1 MKRRFLALVLA
12 GCLAAVLSTAA
23 WAMSP
28 TGFYLN
34 VELPSGET
42 IALDVESGDS
52 IDNVKEELEMKTK
65 IAAGEQHLYYG
76 GKLLVDGRTL
86 ANYNIQKGS
95 TLLLTTKIK
104 GTPAGEKLTEENMS
118 GSTIGAP
125 VTISEKTLN
134 SGTYYLCNNVKL
146 TQALVIQGDV
156 TLDLNGFV
164 LKITGSG
171 SVIKIESGTL
181 TLVDSHPAAIHK
193 FVKEATGLWT
203 LNENAGTEIV
213 KGGVITGGI
222 GREHSFSSVYGSISE
237 NGGGGVFINQ
247 DASFVMESGNIV
259 GCSAVGEHN
268 TAGGVLVARSASFV
282 MKAGKIA
289 GCTAARGGGVYVAD
303 KNEAK
308 TLGRFTMEGGSIV
321 GCVATDESY
330 SGGGVANHGD
340 FTMTGGTI
348 RSCTATAGHGGG
360 ICSVRQLH
368 ISGSAVVTD
377 CKAGGSYASSGAM
390 LISPDSTYTAIIAGG
405 TFDGNVVNN
414 KSTTITGG
422 TFSDEVQNSGVI
434 ENGQFNGAVNNYE
447 GTIKGGTFYGSVKN
461 ESDYDDGVL
470 RRAGTISGGTFNGT
484 VTNEAAG
491 RISGGTYNG
500 SVYGT
505 FYTVAFVSNGGTA
518 VPNQK
523 YANTPVTAPTV
534 SRAGYTLVGWYTD
547 EACTAAYDFTQPV
560 TDSVTLYAK
569 WEAAPRYYYNSGTTT
584 DTDNAD
590 EDKKGSPKTFDPG
603 AGIYAVSVAL
613 SLTGTAWIGRK
624 RH

>member
-23 WAMSP
+23 WAMC
-28 TGFYLN
+28 LN
-34 VELPSGET
+34 VELPSGKT

-52 IDNVKEELEMKTK
+52 IDNIKGKLETKTK

-76 GKLLVDGRTL
+76 GNSLVDGRTL

-118 GSTIGAP
+118 GITIGAP

-164 LKITGSG
+164 LQHENRDAND

-193 FVKEATGLWT
+193 FVKNTDDLWM
-203 LNENAGTEIV
+203 LDESQGAGIV
-213 KGGVITGGI
+213 RGGIITGGNA
-222 GREHSFSSVYGSISE
+222 GY
-237 NGGGGVFINQ
+237 NDGGGVYVCPG
-247 DASFVMESGNIV
+247 AGLVMRGGSIV
-259 GCSAVGEHN
+259 GC
-268 TAGGVLVARSASFV
+268 
-282 MKAGKIA
+282 KAKQ
-289 GCTAARGGGVYVAD
+289 GGGVYVAD

-308 TLGRFTMEGGSIV
+308 TLGRFTMKGGSIV

-330 SGGGVANHGD
+330 SGGGVANHGE

-348 RSCTATAGHGGG
+348 RSCTATGHGGG
-360 ICSVRQLH
+360 ICSVRQMS

-377 CKAGGSYASSGAM
+377 CKAGGSYVSSGAM
-390 LISPDSTYTAIIAGG
+390 LISPDSTYTAVIAGG

-422 TFSDEVQNSGVI
+422 TFSGEVQNSGVI

-447 GTIKGGTFYGSVKN
+447 RTIKGGTFYGSVKN
-461 ESDYDDGVL
+461 SGECDLGTPFHI
-470 RRAGTISGGTFNGT
+470 GTISGGTFNGN
-484 VTNEAAG
+484 VTNEGAG
-491 RISGGTYNG
+491 RISGGTFNG
-500 SVYGT
+500 SLDGT
-505 FYTVAFVSNGGTA
+505 FYTVAFESNGGTA

-547 EACTAAYDFTQPV
+547 KACTAAYDFTKPV

-613 SLTGTAWIGRK
+613 SLTGTVWIGRK

>member
-23 WAMSP
+23 WATSP
-28 TGFYLN
+28 TGFCLN
-34 VELPSGET
+34 VELPSGKT

-52 IDNVKEELEMKTK
+52 IDNVKQKVQN
-65 IAAGEQHLYYG
+65 AAGVSVTEQYLYYG
-76 GKLLVDGRTL
+76 GKFLNNGRTL
-86 ANYNIQKGS
+86 ADYNIQKES
-95 TLLLTTKIK
+95 TLLVASEEK
-104 GTPAGEKLTEENMS
+104 GVPNGVRLTEES
-118 GSTIGAP
+118 ATGIAIELT
-125 VTISEKTLN
+125 EKTTLTA
-134 SGTYYLCNNVKL
+134 GEYYLCNNVNL
-146 TQALVIQGDV
+146 TQTLVIRGNV

-193 FVKEATGLWT
+193 FFKNTDDLWM
-203 LNENAGTEIV
+203 LDESQGAGIV
-213 KGGVITGGI
+213 RGGIITGGNA
-222 GREHSFSSVYGSISE
+222 GY
-237 NGGGGVFINQ
+237 NDGGGVYVCPG
-247 DASFVMESGNIV
+247 AGLVMRGGSIV
-259 GCSAVGEHN
+259 GC
-268 TAGGVLVARSASFV
+268 
-282 MKAGKIA
+282 KAKQ
-289 GCTAARGGGVYVAD
+289 GGGVYVAD

-308 TLGRFTMEGGSIV
+308 TLGRFTMKGGSIV

-330 SGGGVANHGD
+330 SGGGVANHGE

-348 RSCTATAGHGGG
+348 RICTATAGHGGG

-368 ISGSAVVTD
+368 ISGSAIVRD
-377 CKAGGSYASSGAM
+377 CKAGGSYVSSGAM
-390 LISPDSTYTAIIAGG
+390 LISPDSTYTAVIAGG
-405 TFDGNVVNN
+405 TFDGNVENN

-422 TFSDEVQNSGVI
+422 TFSGQVQNSGVI

-447 GTIKGGTFYGSVKN
+447 GTIK
-461 ESDYDDGVL
+461 
-470 RRAGTISGGTFNGT
+470 GGTFNGT

-523 YANTPVTAPTV
+523 YANTPVTAPAV

-560 TDSVTLYAK
+560 TDNITLYAK

-590 EDKKGSPKTFDPG
+590 KDKKGSPKTFDPG

-613 SLTGTAWIGRK
+613 SLTGTALIGRK

>member
-23 WAMSP
+23 WATLP

-52 IDNVKEELEMKTK
+52 IDNVKQKVQN
-65 IAAGEQHLYYG
+65 AAGVSVTEQYLYYG
-76 GKLLVDGRTL
+76 GKFLNNGRTL
-86 ANYNIQKGS
+86 ADYNIQKES
-95 TLLLTTKIK
+95 TLLVASEAK
-104 GTPAGEKLTEENMS
+104 GTPSGTPLTAAEPSKEWVNITEEKVLTE
-118 GSTIGAP
+118 
-125 VTISEKTLN
+125 
-134 SGTYYLCNNVKL
+134 GTYFLCNNVNL
-146 TQALVIQGDV
+146 THPLVIRGNV

-247 DASFVMESGNIV
+247 DASFVMEGGNIV

-303 KNEAK
+303 RDGDYA
-308 TLGRFTMEGGSIV
+308 LGSFTMNGGTIEW
-321 GCVATDESY
+321 CVAYGSAAYDD
-330 SGGGVANHGD
+330 GGGVNNLGS
-340 FTMTGGTI
+340 FTMNGGTI
-348 RSCTATAGHGGG
+348 RNCTAAYGYGGG
-360 ICSVRQLH
+360 ISSLRNITICGDAFVRDCTASQDK
-368 ISGSAVVTD
+368 SSAMYLNPSNPADRAVIE
-377 CKAGGSYASSGAM
+377 GGTFRGNIYASPYCTGMVAV
-390 LISPDSTYTAIIAGG
+390 TGG
-405 TFDGNVVNN
+405 TFDPGQPNG
-414 KSTTITGG
+414 ITLH
-422 TFSDEVQNSGVI
+422 TV
-434 ENGQFNGAVNNYE
+434 
-447 GTIKGGTFYGSVKN
+447 
-461 ESDYDDGVL
+461 
-470 RRAGTISGGTFNGT
+470 TFN
-484 VTNEAAG
+484 
-491 RISGGTYNG
+491 
-500 SVYGT
+500 
-505 FYTVAFVSNGGTA
+505 SNGGSD
-518 VPNQK
+518 VPEQIR
-523 YANTPVTAPTV
+523 ANAAATKPD
-534 SRAGYTLVGWYTD
+534 SRKAGYTLVGWYTD
-547 EACTAAYDFTQPV
+547 EACTAAYDFTKPV

>member
-34 VELPSGET
+34 VELPSGKT

-164 LKITGSG
+164 LQHENRDAND

-181 TLVDSHPAAIHK
+181 TLVDSNPDAIHK
-193 FVKEATGLWT
+193 FVKNTDDLWM
-203 LNENAGTEIV
+203 LDESQGAGIV
-213 KGGVITGGI
+213 RGGIITGGI

-237 NGGGGVFINQ
+237 NGGGVFINQ
-247 DASFVMESGNIV
+247 DASFVMEGGNIV

-303 KNEAK
+303 RDGDYA
-308 TLGRFTMEGGSIV
+308 LGSFTMNGGTIEW
-321 GCVATDESY
+321 CVAYGSAAYDD
-330 SGGGVANHGD
+330 GGGVNNLGS
-340 FTMTGGTI
+340 FTMNGGTI
-348 RSCTATAGHGGG
+348 RNCTAAYGYGGG
-360 ICSVRQLH
+360 ISSLRNITICGDAFVRDCTASQDE
-368 ISGSAVVTD
+368 SSAMYLNPSNPADRAVIE
-377 CKAGGSYASSGAM
+377 GGTFRGNIYASPYCTGMVAV
-390 LISPDSTYTAIIAGG
+390 TGG
-405 TFDGNVVNN
+405 TFDPGQPNG
-414 KSTTITGG
+414 ITLH
-422 TFSDEVQNSGVI
+422 TV
-434 ENGQFNGAVNNYE
+434 
-447 GTIKGGTFYGSVKN
+447 
-461 ESDYDDGVL
+461 
-470 RRAGTISGGTFNGT
+470 TFN
-484 VTNEAAG
+484 
-491 RISGGTYNG
+491 
-500 SVYGT
+500 
-505 FYTVAFVSNGGTA
+505 SNGGSD
-518 VPNQK
+518 VPEQIR
-523 YANTPVTAPTV
+523 ANAAATKPD
-534 SRAGYTLVGWYTD
+534 SRKAGYSLVGWYTD
-547 EACTAAYDFTQPV
+547 EACTAAYDFTKPV
-560 TDSVTLYAK
+560 TGSVTLYAK

-590 EDKKGSPKTFDPG
+590 ENKKGSPKTFDPG
-603 AGIYAVSVAL
+603 AGIYAVSAAL
-613 SLTGTAWIGRK
+613 SLTGTAWIVRK

>member
-23 WAMSP
+23 WATSP

-42 IALDVESGDS
+42 IALDAASGDS
-52 IDNVKEELEMKTK
+52 IDNIIGKLETKTK

-76 GKLLVDGRTL
+76 GNLLVDGRTL

-164 LKITGSG
+164 LQYENSG
-171 SVIKIESGTL
+171 ANDSVIQVDSGTL

-193 FVKEATGLWT
+193 FVKNTDDLWM
-203 LNENAGTEIV
+203 LDESQGAGIV
-213 KGGVITGGI
+213 RGGIITGGNA
-222 GREHSFSSVYGSISE
+222 GY
-237 NGGGGVFINQ
+237 NDGGGVYVCPG
-247 DASFVMESGNIV
+247 AELVMRGGSIV
-259 GCSAVGEHN
+259 GC
-268 TAGGVLVARSASFV
+268 
-282 MKAGKIA
+282 KAKQ
-289 GCTAARGGGVYVAD
+289 GGGVYVAD

-308 TLGRFTMEGGSIV
+308 TLGRFTMKGGSIV

-348 RSCTATAGHGGG
+348 HRCSTTEGSGGG

-368 ISGSAVVTD
+368 ISGSAIVTD

-390 LISPDSTYTAIIAGG
+390 LISPGSTYTAVIAGG
-405 TFDGNVVNN
+405 TFDGNVENS
-414 KSTTITGG
+414 KGTITGG
-422 TFSDEVQNSGVI
+422 TFNGQVRNSGVI

-447 GTIKGGTFYGSVKN
+447 GTIKGGTF
-461 ESDYDDGVL
+461 
-470 RRAGTISGGTFNGT
+470 NGT
-484 VTNEAAG
+484 VTNEGAG

-560 TDSVTLYAK
+560 TDNITLYAK
-569 WEAAPRYYYNSGTTT
+569 WEAAPRYYYNSGTTETGKT
-584 DTDNAD
+584 DEN
-590 EDKKGSPKTFDPG
+590 KKGSPKTFDPG

>member
-23 WAMSP
+23 WATSP
-28 TGFYLN
+28 TGFCLN
-34 VELPSGET
+34 VELPSGKT

-52 IDNVKEELEMKTK
+52 IDNVKQKVQN
-65 IAAGEQHLYYG
+65 AAGVSVTEQYLYYG
-76 GKLLVDGRTL
+76 GKFLYNGRTL
-86 ANYNIQKGS
+86 ADYNIQKES
-95 TLLLTTKIK
+95 TLLVASEEK
-104 GTPAGEKLTEENMS
+104 GVPNGVRLTEES
-118 GSTIGAP
+118 ATGIAIELT
-125 VTISEKTLN
+125 EKTTLTA
-134 SGTYYLCNNVKL
+134 GEYYLCNNVNL
-146 TQALVIQGDV
+146 TQTLVIQGDV

-193 FVKEATGLWT
+193 FVKNTDDLWM
-203 LNENAGTEIV
+203 LDESQGAGIV
-213 KGGVITGGI
+213 RGGVITGG
-222 GREHSFSSVYGSISE
+222 
-237 NGGGGVFINQ
+237 N
-247 DASFVMESGNIV
+247 
-259 GCSAVGEHN
+259 
-268 TAGGVLVARSASFV
+268 AGYND
-282 MKAGKIA
+282 
-289 GCTAARGGGVYVAD
+289 GGGVYVCPGA
-303 KNEAK
+303 E
-308 TLGRFTMEGGSIV
+308 LVMRGGSIV
-321 GCVATDESY
+321 GCVATDDSY

-368 ISGSAVVTD
+368 ISGSAVITD
-377 CKAGGSYASSGAM
+377 CKAGGSYVSSGAM

-422 TFSDEVQNSGVI
+422 TFNGQVRNSGVI
-434 ENGQFNGAVNNYE
+434 ENGQFDGAVNNYE

-461 ESDYDDGVL
+461 SGECDLGTPFHI
-470 RRAGTISGGTFNGT
+470 GTISGGTFNGN
-484 VTNEAAG
+484 VTNEEAG
-491 RISGGTYNG
+491 RISGGTFNG

-547 EACTAAYDFTQPV
+547 EACTAAYDFTKPV

-603 AGIYAVSVAL
+603 VGIYAVSVAL
-613 SLTGTAWIGRK
+613 SLTGTAWICRK

>member
-23 WAMSP
+23 WATLP

-52 IDNVKEELEMKTK
+52 IDNVKQKVQN
-65 IAAGEQHLYYG
+65 AAGVSVTEQYLYYG
-76 GKLLVDGRTL
+76 GKFLNNGRTL
-86 ANYNIQKGS
+86 ADYNIQKES
-95 TLLLTTKIK
+95 TLLVASEEK
-104 GTPAGEKLTEENMS
+104 GVPNGVRLTEES
-118 GSTIGAP
+118 ATGIAIELT
-125 VTISEKTLN
+125 EKTTLTA
-134 SGTYYLCNNVKL
+134 GEYYLCNNVNL
-146 TQALVIQGDV
+146 TQTLVIRGNV

-193 FVKEATGLWT
+193 FVKNTDDLWM
-203 LNENAGTEIV
+203 LDESQGAGIV
-213 KGGVITGGI
+213 RGGIITGGNA
-222 GREHSFSSVYGSISE
+222 GY
-237 NGGGGVFINQ
+237 NDGGGVYVCPG
-247 DASFVMESGNIV
+247 AGLVMRGGSIV
-259 GCSAVGEHN
+259 GC
-268 TAGGVLVARSASFV
+268 
-282 MKAGKIA
+282 KAKQ
-289 GCTAARGGGVYVAD
+289 GGGVYVAD

-360 ICSVRQLH
+360 ICSVRQMS

-377 CKAGGSYASSGAM
+377 CKAGGSYVSSGAM

-422 TFSDEVQNSGVI
+422 TFSGEVQNSGVI

-447 GTIKGGTFYGSVKN
+447 GTIKGGTFNGDVQNKN
-461 ESDYDDGVL
+461 SI
-470 RRAGTISGGTFNGT
+470 ISGGTFLGGVRGAWT
-484 VTNEAAG
+484 VTFDTDGGSTAPDKQVRANSKVNKPDDPTKEGYTFEGWYDGDKKFDFDTPVSGERTVTLKAKWTKEAA
-491 RISGGTYNG
+491 
-500 SVYGT
+500 
-505 FYTVAFVSNGGTA
+505 
-518 VPNQK
+518 K
-523 YANTPVTAPTV
+523 
-534 SRAGYTLVGWYTD
+534 
-547 EACTAAYDFTQPV
+547 
-560 TDSVTLYAK
+560 
-569 WEAAPRYYYNSGTTT
+569 YYYYSPADGSA
-584 DTDNAD
+584 DTA
-590 EDKKGSPKTFDPG
+590 KGSPKTFD
-603 AGIYAVSVAL
+603 AGVGVYVGMAVLSVSGSAVVL
-613 SLTGTAWIGRK
+613 GKKRK
-624 RH
+624 

>member
-23 WAMSP
+23 WATSP

-42 IALDVESGDS
+42 IALDAASGDS
-52 IDNVKEELEMKTK
+52 IDNIIGKLETKTK

-164 LKITGSG
+164 LQHENRDAND

-193 FVKEATGLWT
+193 FVKNTDDLWM
-203 LNENAGTEIV
+203 LDESQGAGIV
-213 KGGVITGGI
+213 RGGIITGGNA
-222 GREHSFSSVYGSISE
+222 GY
-237 NGGGGVFINQ
+237 NDGGGVYVCPG
-247 DASFVMESGNIV
+247 AGLVMEGGNIV

-303 KNEAK
+303 RDGDYA
-308 TLGRFTMEGGSIV
+308 LGSFTMNGGTIEW
-321 GCVATDESY
+321 CVAYGSAAYDD
-330 SGGGVANHGD
+330 GGGVNNLGS
-340 FTMTGGTI
+340 FTMNGGTI
-348 RSCTATAGHGGG
+348 RNCTAAYGYGGG
-360 ICSVRQLH
+360 ISSLRNITICRDAFVRDCTASQDK
-368 ISGSAVVTD
+368 SSAMYLNPSNPADRAVIE
-377 CKAGGSYASSGAM
+377 GGTFRGNIYASPYCTGMVAV
-390 LISPDSTYTAIIAGG
+390 TGG
-405 TFDGNVVNN
+405 TFDPGQPNG
-414 KSTTITGG
+414 ITLH
-422 TFSDEVQNSGVI
+422 TV
-434 ENGQFNGAVNNYE
+434 
-447 GTIKGGTFYGSVKN
+447 
-461 ESDYDDGVL
+461 
-470 RRAGTISGGTFNGT
+470 TFN
-484 VTNEAAG
+484 
-491 RISGGTYNG
+491 
-500 SVYGT
+500 
-505 FYTVAFVSNGGTA
+505 SNGGSD
-518 VPNQK
+518 VPEQIR
-523 YANTPVTAPTV
+523 ANAAATKPD
-534 SRAGYTLVGWYTD
+534 SRRAGYTLVGWYTD

-584 DTDNAD
+584 DTDNGD

-603 AGIYAVSVAL
+603 VGIYAVSAAL

>member
-1 MKRRFLALVLA
+1 METGKNRYTEGERIRGARFGAHGRERSKRVKRRFLALVLA

-23 WAMSP
+23 WATLP

-42 IALDVESGDS
+42 IALDAESGDS
-52 IDNVKEELEMKTK
+52 IDNIKGKLETKTK

-76 GKLLVDGRTL
+76 GNLLVDGRTL

-134 SGTYYLCNNVKL
+134 SGTYYLCNNVNL
-146 TQALVIQGDV
+146 TQTLVIRGNV

-171 SVIKIESGTL
+171 SVIQVDSGTL

-247 DASFVMESGNIV
+247 DASFVMEGGNIV

-303 KNEAK
+303 RDGDYA
-308 TLGRFTMEGGSIV
+308 LGSFTMNGGTIEW
-321 GCVATDESY
+321 CVAYGSAAYDD
-330 SGGGVANHGD
+330 GGGVNNLGS
-340 FTMTGGTI
+340 FTMNGGTI
-348 RSCTATAGHGGG
+348 RNCTAAYGYGGG
-360 ICSVRQLH
+360 ISSLRNITICGDAFVRDCTASQDK
-368 ISGSAVVTD
+368 SSAMYLNPSNPADRAVIE
-377 CKAGGSYASSGAM
+377 GGTFRGNIYASPYCTGMVAV
-390 LISPDSTYTAIIAGG
+390 TGG
-405 TFDGNVVNN
+405 TFDPGQPNG
-414 KSTTITGG
+414 ITLH
-422 TFSDEVQNSGVI
+422 TV
-434 ENGQFNGAVNNYE
+434 
-447 GTIKGGTFYGSVKN
+447 
-461 ESDYDDGVL
+461 
-470 RRAGTISGGTFNGT
+470 TFN
-484 VTNEAAG
+484 
-491 RISGGTYNG
+491 
-500 SVYGT
+500 
-505 FYTVAFVSNGGTA
+505 SNGGSD
-518 VPNQK
+518 VPEQIR
-523 YANTPVTAPTV
+523 ANAAATKPADPTR
-534 SRAGYTLVGWYTD
+534 SGYVFAGWYTD

-560 TDSVTLYAK
+560 TDNITLYAK

>member
-23 WAMSP
+23 WATLP

-52 IDNVKEELEMKTK
+52 IDNVKQKVQN
-65 IAAGEQHLYYG
+65 AAGVSVTEQYLYYG
-76 GKLLVDGRTL
+76 GKFLNNGRTL
-86 ANYNIQKGS
+86 ADYNIQKES
-95 TLLLTTKIK
+95 TLLVASEEK
-104 GTPAGEKLTEENMS
+104 GVPNGVRLTEES
-118 GSTIGAP
+118 ATGIAIELT
-125 VTISEKTLN
+125 EKTTLTA
-134 SGTYYLCNNVKL
+134 GEYYLCNNVNL
-146 TQALVIQGDV
+146 TQTLVIRGNV

-193 FVKEATGLWT
+193 FVKKATGLWT

-247 DASFVMESGNIV
+247 DASFVMEGGNIV

-303 KNEAK
+303 RDGDYA
-308 TLGRFTMEGGSIV
+308 LGSFTMNGGTIEW
-321 GCVATDESY
+321 CVAYGSAAYDD
-330 SGGGVANHGD
+330 GGGVNNLGS
-340 FTMTGGTI
+340 FTMNGGTI
-348 RSCTATAGHGGG
+348 RNCTAAYGYGGG
-360 ICSVRQLH
+360 ISSLRNITICGDAFVRDCTASQDE
-368 ISGSAVVTD
+368 SSAMYLNPSNPADRAVIE
-377 CKAGGSYASSGAM
+377 GGTFRGNIYASPYCTGMVAV
-390 LISPDSTYTAIIAGG
+390 TGG
-405 TFDGNVVNN
+405 TFDPGQPNG
-414 KSTTITGG
+414 ITLY
-422 TFSDEVQNSGVI
+422 TV
-434 ENGQFNGAVNNYE
+434 
-447 GTIKGGTFYGSVKN
+447 
-461 ESDYDDGVL
+461 
-470 RRAGTISGGTFNGT
+470 TFN
-484 VTNEAAG
+484 
-491 RISGGTYNG
+491 
-500 SVYGT
+500 
-505 FYTVAFVSNGGTA
+505 SNGGSD
-518 VPNQK
+518 VPGQIR
-523 YANTPVTAPTV
+523 ANAAATAPTV
-534 SRAGYTLVGWYTD
+534 SRAGYTLVGWYTN

-560 TDSVTLYAK
+560 TDNITLYAK

-603 AGIYAVSVAL
+603 AGIYAVSAAL

>member
-23 WAMSP
+23 WATSP
-28 TGFYLN
+28 TGFCLN
-34 VELPSGET
+34 VELPSGKT

-52 IDNVKEELEMKTK
+52 IDNVKQKVQN
-65 IAAGEQHLYYG
+65 AAGVSVTEQYLYYG
-76 GKLLVDGRTL
+76 GKFLYNGRTL

-164 LKITGSG
+164 LQHENRDAND
-171 SVIKIESGTL
+171 SVIQMDSGTL
-181 TLVDSHPAAIHK
+181 TLVDSNPDAIHK

-237 NGGGGVFINQ
+237 NGGGVFINQ
-247 DASFVMESGNIV
+247 DASFVMEGGNIV

-303 KNEAK
+303 RDGDYA
-308 TLGRFTMEGGSIV
+308 LGSFTMNGGTIEW
-321 GCVATDESY
+321 CVAYGSAAYDD
-330 SGGGVANHGD
+330 GGGVNNLGS
-340 FTMTGGTI
+340 FTMNGGTI
-348 RSCTATAGHGGG
+348 RNCTAAYGYGGG
-360 ICSVRQLH
+360 ISSLRNITICGDAFVRDCTASQDK
-368 ISGSAVVTD
+368 SSAMYLNPSNPADRAVIE
-377 CKAGGSYASSGAM
+377 GGTFRGNIYASPYCTGMVAV
-390 LISPDSTYTAIIAGG
+390 TGG
-405 TFDGNVVNN
+405 TFDPGQPNG
-414 KSTTITGG
+414 ITLH
-422 TFSDEVQNSGVI
+422 TV
-434 ENGQFNGAVNNYE
+434 
-447 GTIKGGTFYGSVKN
+447 
-461 ESDYDDGVL
+461 
-470 RRAGTISGGTFNGT
+470 TFN
-484 VTNEAAG
+484 
-491 RISGGTYNG
+491 
-500 SVYGT
+500 
-505 FYTVAFVSNGGTA
+505 SNGGSD
-518 VPNQK
+518 VPEQIR
-523 YANTPVTAPTV
+523 ANAAATKPD
-534 SRAGYTLVGWYTD
+534 SRKAGYTLVGWYTD
-547 EACTAAYDFTQPV
+547 EACTAAYDFTKPV

-590 EDKKGSPKTFDPG
+590 KDKKGSPKTFDPG
-603 AGIYAVSVAL
+603 AGIYAVSAAL
-613 SLTGTAWIGRK
+613 SLTGTAWIGLK

>member
-34 VELPSGET
+34 VELPSGKT
-42 IALDVESGDS
+42 IALDAESGDS
-52 IDNVKEELEMKTK
+52 IDNIKGKLETKTK

-247 DASFVMESGNIV
+247 DASFVMEGGNIV

-303 KNEAK
+303 RDGDYA
-308 TLGRFTMEGGSIV
+308 LGSFTMNGGTIEW
-321 GCVATDESY
+321 CVAYGSAAYDD
-330 SGGGVANHGD
+330 GGGVNNLGS
-340 FTMTGGTI
+340 FTMNGGTI
-348 RSCTATAGHGGG
+348 RNCTAAYGYGGG
-360 ICSVRQLH
+360 ISSLRNITICGDAFVRDCTASQDE
-368 ISGSAVVTD
+368 SSAMYLNPSNPADRAVIE
-377 CKAGGSYASSGAM
+377 GGTFRGNIYASPYCTGMVAV
-390 LISPDSTYTAIIAGG
+390 TGG
-405 TFDGNVVNN
+405 TFDPGQPNG
-414 KSTTITGG
+414 ITLY
-422 TFSDEVQNSGVI
+422 TV
-434 ENGQFNGAVNNYE
+434 
-447 GTIKGGTFYGSVKN
+447 
-461 ESDYDDGVL
+461 
-470 RRAGTISGGTFNGT
+470 TFN
-484 VTNEAAG
+484 
-491 RISGGTYNG
+491 
-500 SVYGT
+500 
-505 FYTVAFVSNGGTA
+505 SNGGSD
-518 VPNQK
+518 VPEQMR
-523 YANTPVTAPTV
+523 ANAAATKPD
-534 SRAGYTLVGWYTD
+534 SRKAGYTLVGWYTD

-560 TDSVTLYAK
+560 TDNITLYAK
-569 WEAAPRYYYNSGTTT
+569 WEAALRYYYNSGTTT

-603 AGIYAVSVAL
+603 VGIYAVSVAL

>member
-164 LKITGSG
+164 LQHENRDAND

-181 TLVDSHPAAIHK
+181 TLVDSNPDAIHK

-247 DASFVMESGNIV
+247 DASFVMEGGNIV

-303 KNEAK
+303 RDGDYA
-308 TLGRFTMEGGSIV
+308 LGSFTMNGGTIEW
-321 GCVATDESY
+321 CVAYGSAAYDD
-330 SGGGVANHGD
+330 GGGVNNLGS
-340 FTMTGGTI
+340 FTMNGGTI
-348 RSCTATAGHGGG
+348 RNCTAAYGYGGG
-360 ICSVRQLH
+360 ISSLRNITICGDAFVRDCTASQDK
-368 ISGSAVVTD
+368 SSAMYLNPSNPADRAVIE
-377 CKAGGSYASSGAM
+377 GGTFRGNIYASPYCTGMVAV
-390 LISPDSTYTAIIAGG
+390 TGG
-405 TFDGNVVNN
+405 TFDPGQPNG
-414 KSTTITGG
+414 ITLH
-422 TFSDEVQNSGVI
+422 TV
-434 ENGQFNGAVNNYE
+434 
-447 GTIKGGTFYGSVKN
+447 
-461 ESDYDDGVL
+461 
-470 RRAGTISGGTFNGT
+470 TFN
-484 VTNEAAG
+484 
-491 RISGGTYNG
+491 
-500 SVYGT
+500 
-505 FYTVAFVSNGGTA
+505 SNGGSD
-518 VPNQK
+518 VPEQIR
-523 YANTPVTAPTV
+523 ANAPATKP
-534 SRAGYTLVGWYTD
+534 SEPTKDGYDFGGWYTD
-547 EACTAAYDFTQPV
+547 EAFTTEYKFTESEKV
-560 TDSVTLYAK
+560 TQDMPLYAK
-569 WEAAPRYYYNSGTTT
+569 WTKEAAKYYYYSPADGSA
-584 DTDNAD
+584 NAP
-590 EDKKGSPKTFDPG
+590 KASPKTFD
-603 AGIYAVSVAL
+603 AGVGVYVGMAVLSVCGSAVVL
-613 SLTGTAWIGRK
+613 GKKRK
-624 RH
+624 

>member
-34 VELPSGET
+34 VELPSGKT

-95 TLLLTTKIK
+95 TLLVASEAK
-104 GTPAGEKLTEENMS
+104 GTPSGTPLTAAEPSKEWVDITEEKVLTE
-118 GSTIGAP
+118 
-125 VTISEKTLN
+125 
-134 SGTYYLCNNVKL
+134 GTYFLCNNVNL
-146 TQALVIQGDV
+146 THPLVIRGNV

-171 SVIKIESGTL
+171 SVIKIESGSL

-193 FVKEATGLWT
+193 FVKNTDDLWM
-203 LNENAGTEIV
+203 LDESQGAGIV
-213 KGGVITGGI
+213 RGGIITGG
-222 GREHSFSSVYGSISE
+222 
-237 NGGGGVFINQ
+237 N
-247 DASFVMESGNIV
+247 
-259 GCSAVGEHN
+259 
-268 TAGGVLVARSASFV
+268 AGYND
-282 MKAGKIA
+282 
-289 GCTAARGGGVYVAD
+289 GGGVYVCPGAG
-303 KNEAK
+303 
-308 TLGRFTMEGGSIV
+308 LVMRGGSIV
-321 GCVATDESY
+321 GCVATDDSAG
-330 SGGGVANHGD
+330 GGGVANHGD

-348 RSCTATAGHGGG
+348 HRCSTTEGSGGG

-377 CKAGGSYASSGAM
+377 CKAGGSYVSSGAM
-390 LISPDSTYTAIIAGG
+390 LISPDSTYTAVIAGG
-405 TFDGNVVNN
+405 TFDGNVENN

-422 TFSDEVQNSGVI
+422 TFNGQVRNSGVI

-461 ESDYDDGVL
+461 SGECDLGTPFHI
-470 RRAGTISGGTFNGT
+470 GTISGGTFNGN
-484 VTNEAAG
+484 VTNEEAG
-491 RISGGTYNG
+491 RISGGTFNG

-523 YANTPVTAPTV
+523 YANTPVTAPAV

-560 TDSVTLYAK
+560 MDSVTLYAK
-569 WEAAPRYYYNSGTTT
+569 WEAAPRYYYNSGTIT
-584 DTDNAD
+584 DTDNGD

-603 AGIYAVSVAL
+603 AGIYAVSAAL

>member
-23 WAMSP
+23 WATSP
-28 TGFYLN
+28 TGFCLN

-52 IDNVKEELEMKTK
+52 IDNVKQKVQN
-65 IAAGEQHLYYG
+65 AAGVSVTEQYLYYG
-76 GKLLVDGRTL
+76 GKFLNNGRTL
-86 ANYNIQKGS
+86 ADYNIQKES
-95 TLLLTTKIK
+95 TLLVASEAK
-104 GTPAGEKLTEENMS
+104 GTPSGTPLTAAEPSKEWVNITEENVL
-118 GSTIGAP
+118 T
-125 VTISEKTLN
+125 E
-134 SGTYYLCNNVKL
+134 GTYFLCNNVNL
-146 TQALVIQGDV
+146 THPLVIRGNV

-193 FVKEATGLWT
+193 FVKNTGDLWM
-203 LNENAGTEIV
+203 LDESQGAGIV
-213 KGGVITGGI
+213 RGGIITGGI

-247 DASFVMESGNIV
+247 DASFVMEGGNIV

-303 KNEAK
+303 RDGDYA
-308 TLGRFTMEGGSIV
+308 LGSFTM
-321 GCVATDESY
+321 
-330 SGGGVANHGD
+330 N
-340 FTMTGGTI
+340 GGTI
-348 RSCTATAGHGGG
+348 RNCTAAYGYGGG
-360 ICSVRQLH
+360 ISSLRNITICGDAYVRDCTASQDK
-368 ISGSAVVTD
+368 SSAMYLNPSNPADRAVIE
-377 CKAGGSYASSGAM
+377 GGTFRGNIYASPYCTGMVAV
-390 LISPDSTYTAIIAGG
+390 TGG
-405 TFDGNVVNN
+405 TFDPGQPNG
-414 KSTTITGG
+414 ITLY
-422 TFSDEVQNSGVI
+422 TV
-434 ENGQFNGAVNNYE
+434 
-447 GTIKGGTFYGSVKN
+447 
-461 ESDYDDGVL
+461 
-470 RRAGTISGGTFNGT
+470 TFN
-484 VTNEAAG
+484 
-491 RISGGTYNG
+491 
-500 SVYGT
+500 
-505 FYTVAFVSNGGTA
+505 SNGGSD
-518 VPNQK
+518 VPGQIR
-523 YANTPVTAPTV
+523 ANAAATKPD
-534 SRAGYTLVGWYTD
+534 SRKAGYTLVGWYTD

-603 AGIYAVSVAL
+603 AGIYAVSAAL

>member
-23 WAMSP
+23 WATLP
-28 TGFYLN
+28 TGSYLN

-42 IALDVESGDS
+42 IALDAESGDS
-52 IDNVKEELEMKTK
+52 IDNIKGKLETKTK

-76 GKLLVDGRTL
+76 GNLLVDGRTL

-134 SGTYYLCNNVKL
+134 SGTYYLCNNVNL
-146 TQALVIQGDV
+146 THPLVIRGNV

-193 FVKEATGLWT
+193 FVKNTDDLWM

-247 DASFVMESGNIV
+247 DASFVMEGGNIV

-303 KNEAK
+303 RDGDYA
-308 TLGRFTMEGGSIV
+308 LGSFTM
-321 GCVATDESY
+321 
-330 SGGGVANHGD
+330 N
-340 FTMTGGTI
+340 GGTI

-422 TFSDEVQNSGVI
+422 TFSGQVQNSGVI

-461 ESDYDDGVL
+461 SGECDLGTPFHI
-470 RRAGTISGGTFNGT
+470 GTISGGTFNGT

-491 RISGGTYNG
+491 RISGGTFNG
-500 SVYGT
+500 SLDGT
-505 FYTVAFVSNGGTA
+505 FYTVAFESNGGTA

-584 DTDNAD
+584 DTDNGD

-603 AGIYAVSVAL
+603 AGIYAVSAAL

>member
-23 WAMSP
+23 WATLP

-76 GKLLVDGRTL
+76 GNLLVDGRTL

-134 SGTYYLCNNVKL
+134 SGTYYLCNNVNL
-146 TQALVIQGDV
+146 THPLVIRGNV

-181 TLVDSHPAAIHK
+181 TLVDSNPDAIHK

-247 DASFVMESGNIV
+247 DASFVMEGGSIV

-303 KNEAK
+303 RDGDYA
-308 TLGRFTMEGGSIV
+308 LGSFTMNGGTIEW
-321 GCVATDESY
+321 CVAYGSAAYDD
-330 SGGGVANHGD
+330 GGGVNNLGS
-340 FTMTGGTI
+340 FTMNGGTI
-348 RSCTATAGHGGG
+348 RNCTAAYGYGGG
-360 ICSVRQLH
+360 ISSLRNITICGDAFVRDCTASQDK
-368 ISGSAVVTD
+368 SSAMYLNPSNPADRAVIE
-377 CKAGGSYASSGAM
+377 GGTFRGNIYASPYCTGMVAV
-390 LISPDSTYTAIIAGG
+390 TGG
-405 TFDGNVVNN
+405 TFDPG
-414 KSTTITGG
+414 
-422 TFSDEVQNSGVI
+422 QP
-434 ENGQFNGAVNNYE
+434 NGIPLYTV
-447 GTIKGGTFYGSVKN
+447 
-461 ESDYDDGVL
+461 
-470 RRAGTISGGTFNGT
+470 TFN
-484 VTNEAAG
+484 
-491 RISGGTYNG
+491 
-500 SVYGT
+500 
-505 FYTVAFVSNGGTA
+505 SNGGSD
-518 VPNQK
+518 VPEQIR
-523 YANTPVTAPTV
+523 ANAAATKPD
-534 SRAGYTLVGWYTD
+534 SRKAGYTLVGWYTD

-584 DTDNAD
+584 DTDNGD

-613 SLTGTAWIGRK
+613 SLT
-624 RH
+624 

>member
-23 WAMSP
+23 WATLP

-42 IALDVESGDS
+42 IALDAESGDS
-52 IDNVKEELEMKTK
+52 IDNVKQKVQN
-65 IAAGEQHLYYG
+65 AAGVSVTEQYLYYG
-76 GKLLVDGRTL
+76 GKFLNNGRTL
-86 ANYNIQKGS
+86 ADYNIQKES
-95 TLLLTTKIK
+95 TLLVASEAK
-104 GTPAGEKLTEENMS
+104 GTPSGTPLTAAEPSKEWVNITEEKVLTE
-118 GSTIGAP
+118 
-125 VTISEKTLN
+125 
-134 SGTYYLCNNVKL
+134 GTYFLCNNVNL
-146 TQALVIQGDV
+146 THPLVIQGDV

-193 FVKEATGLWT
+193 FVKNTDDLWM
-203 LNENAGTEIV
+203 LDESQGAEIV

-247 DASFVMESGNIV
+247 DASFVMEGGNIV

-303 KNEAK
+303 RDGDYA
-308 TLGRFTMEGGSIV
+308 LGSFTMNGGTIEW
-321 GCVATDESY
+321 CVAYGSAAYDD
-330 SGGGVANHGD
+330 GGGVNNLGS
-340 FTMTGGTI
+340 FTMNGGTI
-348 RSCTATAGHGGG
+348 RNCTAAYGYGGG
-360 ICSVRQLH
+360 ISSLRNITICGDAFVRDCTASQDK
-368 ISGSAVVTD
+368 SSAMYLNPSNPADRAVIE
-377 CKAGGSYASSGAM
+377 GGTFRGNIYASPYCTGMVAV
-390 LISPDSTYTAIIAGG
+390 TGG
-405 TFDGNVVNN
+405 TFDPGQPNG
-414 KSTTITGG
+414 ITLH
-422 TFSDEVQNSGVI
+422 TV
-434 ENGQFNGAVNNYE
+434 
-447 GTIKGGTFYGSVKN
+447 
-461 ESDYDDGVL
+461 
-470 RRAGTISGGTFNGT
+470 TFN
-484 VTNEAAG
+484 
-491 RISGGTYNG
+491 
-500 SVYGT
+500 
-505 FYTVAFVSNGGTA
+505 SNGGSD
-518 VPNQK
+518 VPEQIR
-523 YANTPVTAPTV
+523 ANAAATKPD
-534 SRAGYTLVGWYTD
+534 SRKAGYTLVGWYTD
-547 EACTAAYDFTQPV
+547 EACTAAYDFTKPV

-603 AGIYAVSVAL
+603 VGIYAVSAAL

>member
-23 WAMSP
+23 WATSP

-52 IDNVKEELEMKTK
+52 IDNVKQKVQN
-65 IAAGEQHLYYG
+65 AAGVSVTEQYLYYG
-76 GKLLVDGRTL
+76 GKFLNNGRTL
-86 ANYNIQKGS
+86 ADYNIQKES
-95 TLLLTTKIK
+95 TLLVASEAK
-104 GTPAGEKLTEENMS
+104 GTPSGTPLTAAEPSKEWVNITEEKVLTE
-118 GSTIGAP
+118 
-125 VTISEKTLN
+125 
-134 SGTYYLCNNVKL
+134 GTYFLCNNVNL
-146 TQALVIQGDV
+146 THPLVIRGNV

-171 SVIKIESGTL
+171 SVIKIENGTL

-247 DASFVMESGNIV
+247 DASFVMEGGNIV

-303 KNEAK
+303 RDGDYA
-308 TLGRFTMEGGSIV
+308 LGSFTMNGGTIEW
-321 GCVATDESY
+321 CVAYGSAAYDD
-330 SGGGVANHGD
+330 GGGVNNLGS
-340 FTMTGGTI
+340 FTLNGGTI
-348 RSCTATAGHGGG
+348 RNCTAAYGYGGG
-360 ICSVRQLH
+360 ISSLRNITICGDAFVRDCTASQDK
-368 ISGSAVVTD
+368 SSAMYLNPSNPADRAVIE
-377 CKAGGSYASSGAM
+377 GGTFRGNIYASPYCTGMVAV
-390 LISPDSTYTAIIAGG
+390 TGG
-405 TFDGNVVNN
+405 TFDPGQPNG
-414 KSTTITGG
+414 ITLH
-422 TFSDEVQNSGVI
+422 TV
-434 ENGQFNGAVNNYE
+434 
-447 GTIKGGTFYGSVKN
+447 
-461 ESDYDDGVL
+461 
-470 RRAGTISGGTFNGT
+470 TFN
-484 VTNEAAG
+484 
-491 RISGGTYNG
+491 
-500 SVYGT
+500 
-505 FYTVAFVSNGGTA
+505 SNGGSD
-518 VPNQK
+518 VPEQIR
-523 YANTPVTAPTV
+523 ANAAATKPD
-534 SRAGYTLVGWYTD
+534 SRKAGYTLVGWYTN
-547 EACTAAYDFTQPV
+547 EACTAAYDFTKPV

>member
-42 IALDVESGDS
+42 IALDAESGDS
-52 IDNVKEELEMKTK
+52 IDNIKGKLETKTK

-76 GKLLVDGRTL
+76 GNLLVDGRTL

-164 LKITGSG
+164 LQHENRDAND
-171 SVIKIESGTL
+171 SVIQMDSGTL
-181 TLVDSHPAAIHK
+181 TLVDSNLDAIHK

-222 GREHSFSSVYGSISE
+222 GREHSFSSVCGSISE

-247 DASFVMESGNIV
+247 DASFVMEGGNIV

-303 KNEAK
+303 RDGDYA
-308 TLGRFTMEGGSIV
+308 LGSFTMNGGTIEW
-321 GCVATDESY
+321 CVAYGSAAYDD
-330 SGGGVANHGD
+330 GGGVNNLGS
-340 FTMTGGTI
+340 FTMNGGTI
-348 RSCTATAGHGGG
+348 RNCTAVYGYGGG
-360 ICSVRQLH
+360 ISSLRNITICGDAFVRDCTASQDK
-368 ISGSAVVTD
+368 SSAMYLNPSNPADRAVIE
-377 CKAGGSYASSGAM
+377 GGTFRGNIYASPYRTGMVAV
-390 LISPDSTYTAIIAGG
+390 TGG
-405 TFDGNVVNN
+405 TFDPGQPNG
-414 KSTTITGG
+414 ITLH
-422 TFSDEVQNSGVI
+422 TV
-434 ENGQFNGAVNNYE
+434 
-447 GTIKGGTFYGSVKN
+447 
-461 ESDYDDGVL
+461 
-470 RRAGTISGGTFNGT
+470 TFN
-484 VTNEAAG
+484 
-491 RISGGTYNG
+491 
-500 SVYGT
+500 
-505 FYTVAFVSNGGTA
+505 SNGGSD
-518 VPNQK
+518 VPEQIR
-523 YANTPVTAPTV
+523 ANAAATKPD
-534 SRAGYTLVGWYTD
+534 SRKAGYTLVGWYTD
-547 EACTAAYDFTQPV
+547 EACTAAYDFTKPV
-560 TDSVTLYAK
+560 TDNITLYAK

-590 EDKKGSPKTFDPG
+590 EDKKGSPKIFDPG
-603 AGIYAVSVAL
+603 ADIYAVSVAL

>member
-23 WAMSP
+23 WATLP
-28 TGFYLN
+28 TGSYLN

-42 IALDVESGDS
+42 IALDAESGDS
-52 IDNVKEELEMKTK
+52 IDNIKGKLETKTK

-76 GKLLVDGRTL
+76 GNLLVDGRTL

-134 SGTYYLCNNVKL
+134 SGTYYLCNNVNL
-146 TQALVIQGDV
+146 THPLVIRGNV
-156 TLDLNGFV
+156 TLNLNGFV

-193 FVKEATGLWT
+193 FVKNTDDLWM

-247 DASFVMESGNIV
+247 DASFVMEGGNIV

-303 KNEAK
+303 RDGDYA
-308 TLGRFTMEGGSIV
+308 LGSFTMNGGTIEW
-321 GCVATDESY
+321 CVAYGSAAYDD
-330 SGGGVANHGD
+330 GGGVNNLGS
-340 FTMTGGTI
+340 FTMNGGTI
-348 RSCTATAGHGGG
+348 RNCTAAYGYGGG
-360 ICSVRQLH
+360 ISSLRNITICGDAFVRDCTASQDK
-368 ISGSAVVTD
+368 SSAMYLNPSNPADRAVIE
-377 CKAGGSYASSGAM
+377 GGTFRGNIYASPYCTGMVAV
-390 LISPDSTYTAIIAGG
+390 TGG
-405 TFDGNVVNN
+405 TFDPGQPNG
-414 KSTTITGG
+414 ITLH
-422 TFSDEVQNSGVI
+422 TV
-434 ENGQFNGAVNNYE
+434 
-447 GTIKGGTFYGSVKN
+447 
-461 ESDYDDGVL
+461 
-470 RRAGTISGGTFNGT
+470 TFN
-484 VTNEAAG
+484 
-491 RISGGTYNG
+491 
-500 SVYGT
+500 
-505 FYTVAFVSNGGTA
+505 SNGGSD
-518 VPNQK
+518 VPGQIR
-523 YANTPVTAPTV
+523 ANAAATKPD
-534 SRAGYTLVGWYTD
+534 SRKAGYTLVGWYTD
-547 EACTAAYDFTQPV
+547 EACTAAYDFTKPV
-560 TDSVTLYAK
+560 TDNITLYAK